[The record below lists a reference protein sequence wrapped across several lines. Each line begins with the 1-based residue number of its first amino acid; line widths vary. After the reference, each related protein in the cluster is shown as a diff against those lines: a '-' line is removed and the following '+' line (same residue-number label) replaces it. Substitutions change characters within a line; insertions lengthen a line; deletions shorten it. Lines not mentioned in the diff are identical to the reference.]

1 MTTTKKD
8 FWKDGYDKPCKANNF
23 QSNYPGAF
31 AIDLHYTTDHCLQ
44 DWLTNTKRSIETCPQ
59 WNKFEQR
66 RLASQL
72 RTINEEIEWRKANN

>member
-8 FWKDGYDKPCKANNF
+8 FWKDGYEKPCKANNF

-31 AIDLHYTTDHCLQ
+31 AIDLHYGSEHNLRW
-44 DWLTNTKRSIETCPQ
+44 WLLNTERALEKVED